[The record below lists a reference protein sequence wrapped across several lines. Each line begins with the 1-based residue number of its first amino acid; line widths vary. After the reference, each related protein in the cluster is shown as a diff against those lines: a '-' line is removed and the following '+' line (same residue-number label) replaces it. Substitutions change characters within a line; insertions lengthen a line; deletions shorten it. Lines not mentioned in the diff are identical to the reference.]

1 MEQELKLFHRQRDEA
16 QNAAALLQ
24 NSVDQLSQVGIHHNC
39 SAYLAHVLRL
49 CDHSVF
55 LFCKMLLK
63 LQHKQDELRH
73 REELL
78 QTFREQAEQSAS
90 KVCATVNAIE
100 TEQMQYLI
108 VHNLLPRTRNS

>member
-1 MEQELKLFHRQRDEA
+1 MQLPCCRTLWTNSHRLGSITIA
-16 QNAAALLQ
+16 PLPSLTFC
-24 NSVDQLSQVGIHHNC
+24 V
-39 SAYLAHVLRL
+39 

-63 LQHKQDELRH
+63 LQQKQDELRH

-78 QTFREQAEQSAS
+78 QTFREKAEQSAS

-100 TEQMQYLI
+100 TEKMQYLI